1 VIFLLCVTVASVQ
14 AHPQTATQAETP
26 KATPKAL
33 GPVPAPIK
41 SRALLAAEK
50 RIADLELELQRTN
63 AYSDE
68 MEKIGGEVMDKWQ
81 KTIDQL
87 GAEEAE
93 LKPLEKMM
101 ADISAIAKPVSEN
114 ASEETR
120 RRDSVILIL
129 NPEGGLLWPAKKPN
143 GETTWV
149 VMNPPRDPK
158 DSVSVKDMVDA
169 GWQSELTVGAWDE
182 SNQRDEDRYN
192 ELLDRYNGALANAK
206 KMDGLLV
213 ELIASMSKAN
223 AAEPTHERW
232 RDIGLALALGLSKFE
247 TYTPPPV
254 YTPPPIFQPSVH
266 CTSLAIIPQIVT
278 TNCY

>member
-1 VIFLLCVTVASVQ
+1 
-14 AHPQTATQAETP
+14 
-26 KATPKAL
+26 
-33 GPVPAPIK
+33 
-41 SRALLAAEK
+41 
-50 RIADLELELQRTN
+50 
-63 AYSDE
+63 
-68 MEKIGGEVMDKWQ
+68 
-81 KTIDQL
+81 
-87 GAEEAE
+87 
-93 LKPLEKMM
+93 
-101 ADISAIAKPVSEN
+101 
-114 ASEETR
+114 
-120 RRDSVILIL
+120 
-129 NPEGGLLWPAKKPN
+129 
-143 GETTWV
+143 
-149 VMNPPRDPK
+149 MNPPRDPK